1 MYEFFTPDCLLA
13 LYFWPMKNGR
23 LALGFLLVLTACQS
37 KVDEAYSQLNWI
49 ETYLPNPKTSVLDIK
64 AIEPQE
70 ERQLAIRLLDS
81 LSEFRND
88 SLADQL
94 WQFYQSNPAYPRA
107 NQLAELAIAT
117 AESRGQFASAGLW
130 ALEYATRNQKAQVDR
145 LYMRAAAAF
154 EQVGDYGNQ
163 LRCLDSAS
171 RLSADSN
178 VRASSRVVA
187 ELIRAGALSAE
198 EQLELLLSKKGKT
211 LQ

>member
-1 MYEFFTPDCLLA
+1 
-13 LYFWPMKNGR
+13 
-23 LALGFLLVLTACQS
+23 
-37 KVDEAYSQLNWI
+37 
-49 ETYLPNPKTSVLDIK
+49 LDIK
-64 AIEPQE
+64 AIESEQE
-70 ERQLAIRLLDS
+70 RNQALRLLDS
-81 LSEFRND
+81 LAEFKND

-94 WQFYQSNPAYPRA
+94 WQFYQLNTGHPRA
-107 NQLAELAIAT
+107 KQLAELAIAT
-117 AESRGQFASAGLW
+117 AESRGQFGRAGVW
-130 ALEYATRNQKAQVDR
+130 ALEYATGSEYTPVDR

-198 EQLELLLSKKGKT
+198 EQLELLLSKQGKT
-211 LQ
+211 LNEN

>member
-1 MYEFFTPDCLLA
+1 MNQWRFSLVVLLI
-13 LYFWPMKNGR
+13 LS
-23 LALGFLLVLTACQS
+23 ACQS
-37 KVDEAYSQLNWI
+37 KVDQAYSQLKWI
-49 ETYLPNPKTSVLDIK
+49 EGYLPNPQTSVLDIK
-64 AIEPQE
+64 AIESEQE
-70 ERQLAIRLLDS
+70 RKQALRLLDS
-81 LSEFRND
+81 LSGFRND

-94 WQFYQSNPAYPRA
+94 WQFYQLNPAHQRA
-107 NQLAELAIAT
+107 RQMAELAIAT
-117 AESRGQFASAGLW
+117 AESRGQFGRAGLW
-130 ALEYATRNQKAQVDR
+130 ALEYATSGQKAQVDR

-198 EQLELLLSKKGKT
+198 EQLELLLSRQGKT
-211 LQ
+211 LSEDQ